1 MTKRRSVLVGAM
13 AGYTGS
19 DLAGRVARQG
29 FSTGLQF
36 DSEAGHVGP
45 GCQLSNLRPKRMQ
58 NIEHRWIARVSK
70 AFG

>member
-36 DSEAGHVGP
+36 DSEAGRT
-45 GCQLSNLRPKRMQ
+45 CWARLSIVKS
-58 NIEHRWIARVSK
+58 EAKKDAKH
-70 AFG
+70 